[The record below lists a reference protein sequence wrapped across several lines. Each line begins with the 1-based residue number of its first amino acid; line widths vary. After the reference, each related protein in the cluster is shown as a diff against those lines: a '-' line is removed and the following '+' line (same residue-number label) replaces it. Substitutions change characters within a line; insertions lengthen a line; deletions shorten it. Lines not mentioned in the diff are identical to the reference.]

1 MTWVAR
7 IAAAC
12 AFFVFVQVVLG
23 AVVRLT
29 GSGLSCPDWPLCY
42 GMWLPTPSKLAAL
55 PDIGYTYA
63 QVMSE
68 WIHRLNAAAIVGPL
82 VLALAVL
89 AWRQRRRI
97 PEMMSTA
104 GWALGVLAVQG
115 LLGGITVLG
124 GNSPW
129 SVAAHLVAALVLLA
143 LVLRV
148 HMLARGSVGTAV
160 EREVGRFALVVT
172 LLVLFTVA
180 SGAVTAKSGAT
191 LACASWPLCNGALVP
206 GLDDPLVRYNFGH
219 RLLALGT
226 AITVLALWLI
236 ARRLDAGRRGPL
248 ARGAN
253 MVLATLVL
261 QVLVGAGA
269 MAAFLG
275 GSLPL
280 QVVAGAGHQA
290 LGVVLFASLSV
301 MLWRAQAQRAPVR
314 GGAADVPA

>member
-7 IAAAC
+7 VAAAC
-12 AFFVFVQVVLG
+12 AVFVFVQIVLG

-42 GMWLPTPSKLAAL
+42 GMLVPTPAKLAAL
-55 PDIGYTYA
+55 PDIGYAYA
-63 QVMSE
+63 QVMAE

-89 AWRQRRRI
+89 AWRRRR
-97 PEMMSTA
+97 EMPGLASTA
-104 GWALGVLAVQG
+104 GWALAMVAVQG

-129 SVAAHLVAALVLLA
+129 SVAAHLAAALVLLA
-143 LVLRV
+143 LVLRA
-148 HMLARGSVGTAV
+148 HMLARGTVGSAA
-160 EREVGRFALVVT
+160 ERQVVGFAMVVA
-172 LLVLFTVA
+172 LLALFTVA

-191 LACASWPLCNGALVP
+191 LACASWPLCNGALMP
-206 GLDDPLVRYNFGH
+206 GLDDPLVRTNFGH

-226 AITVLALWLI
+226 AITVLALWLL
-236 ARRLDAGRRGPL
+236 ARRLDGGARGPL

-253 MVLATLVL
+253 MALATVVL

-269 MAAFLG
+269 MLAFLG
-275 GSLPL
+275 DSLAL
-280 QVVAGAGHQA
+280 QVAAGALHQA
-290 LGVVLFASLSV
+290 IGVVLFATSAV
-301 MLWRAQAQRAPVR
+301 MLWYAQTVPAPVR
-314 GGAADVPA
+314 GGAADAPA